1 MNNQLRVLSVLLGAI
16 VVVATYTF
24 PLWQPYLGLIPGR
37 SETAVLG
44 LPPELSEQISLLPP
58 GQLAALRELA
68 EEDPDMAR
76 SLAIAQISRDDFVD
90 EEEPTELGQ
99 QRVIL
104 GDFVPADD
112 VLQAEGQLTIY
123 ETANGDFILRL
134 DNLDVTNIDGLSIY
148 FSGQRAP
155 LTGEEMQQDEN
166 YYRLIELRGNAGNQ
180 NYNIAP
186 EVDLDSYNSVVIYSE
201 ALDIVVG
208 YAAFTTRL

>member
-1 MNNQLRVLSVLLGAI
+1 MNNQLRVLVILLGA
-16 VVVATYTF
+16 VRVALTDTF

-37 SETAVLG
+37 GETAILG
-44 LPPELSEQISLLPP
+44 LPPEVSEQINLLPP
-58 GQLAALRELA
+58 GQIAALRDLA
-68 EEDPDMAR
+68 EEDPELAR
-76 SLAIAQISRDDFVD
+76 SLAIAQISRDIFVD

-134 DNLDVTNIDGLSIY
+134 NELNVTNIDGLSIY

-155 LTGEEMQQDEN
+155 LNREELQQDEN
-166 YYRLIELRGNAGNQ
+166 YYRLIDLRGNAGNQ